1 MASRRQPETIKTR
14 FIQALAGKKLVFLA
28 VAVAACTV
36 VALHPATG
44 RVANAARNG
53 YEQLE
58 SFARIISI
66 VQKNYVDDVE
76 TDALIEGA
84 INGVMSALD
93 PHSAYLTPDLYS
105 ELRIDTRGRFGG
117 LGIEITMR
125 DDVLTIIT
133 PLDDTPAFRAG
144 AKPGD
149 RIIAIDGQLTKGMS
163 LMKAVSLM
171 RGPKDTDVTLTV
183 ARESE
188 VELVSMTITRAVI
201 KVASIKDIDLREGDY
216 GYIKLAQFQEG
227 TSRELRK
234 ALDELRD
241 QADDGVLDG
250 LVLDLRNN
258 PGGLLDQAVTVSDAF
273 LDAGLIVYTD
283 GRVQAQNQRFY
294 ASAESTEPVYPMVV
308 LVNRGSASASEIVAG
323 ALQDHKRAVVVGTTT
338 FGKGS
343 VQTILPLGDDA
354 ALRLT
359 TARYFTPSGRS
370 IHGTGITPDVEE
382 EALDQGA
389 HEGGEDGPGSS
400 DGDSSGE
407 EAPGTDSSDA
417 VSSAGSSG
425 DGKVTDRQLQRA
437 FDLLRTWKVFSK
449 VASFSDGPAAPA
461 IP

>member
-1 MASRRQPETIKTR
+1 
-14 FIQALAGKKLVFLA
+14 
-28 VAVAACTV
+28 
-36 VALHPATG
+36 
-44 RVANAARNG
+44 
-53 YEQLE
+53 
-58 SFARIISI
+58 
-66 VQKNYVDDVE
+66 
-76 TDALIEGA
+76 
-84 INGVMSALD
+84 
-93 PHSAYLTPDLYS
+93 
-105 ELRIDTRGRFGG
+105 
-117 LGIEITMR
+117 
-125 DDVLTIIT
+125 
-133 PLDDTPAFRAG
+133 
-144 AKPGD
+144 
-149 RIIAIDGQLTKGMS
+149 
-163 LMKAVSLM
+163 M
-171 RGPKDTDVTLTV
+171 RGPKGTDVTLTV

-201 KVASIKDIDLREGDY
+201 KVASVKDIDLREGDY
-216 GYIKLAQFQEG
+216 GYVKLAQFQEG

-258 PGGLLDQAVTVSDAF
+258 PGGLLDQAVSVSDAF

-283 GRVQAQNQRFY
+283 GRVQTQNQRFY
-294 ASAESTEPVYPMVV
+294 ASAESTEPAYPMVV

-323 ALQDHKRAVVVGTTT
+323 ALQDHNRAVVVGTTT

-389 HEGGEDGPGSS
+389 HEGVEDGPGSS

-407 EAPGTDSSDA
+407 DSPGTDSSDA
-417 VSSAGSSG
+417 VSSHDAS
-425 DGKVTDRQLQRA
+425 TDRQLQRA

-461 IP
+461 VP